1 MGNNG
6 IFQEAE
12 VCIIGGGIIGCS
24 TAFRLSQMGK
34 KVVVVEK
41 TYPGAEASTATAGT
55 MAVQNKLPGSV
66 FLTLESLKIWQHLS
80 EELEWDTG
88 FEMRGGYRLAYSE
101 EEWNKLE
108 KDVHIQRKL
117 GVSVEIIPQ
126 EMLRKQIPYISP
138 KVLAAGYCPQDSK
151 ANPLV
156 VTSAFFR
163 AARRLGTVFLT
174 NARVTGI
181 EVLGDMDF
189 IVKTRAGNVR
199 APIVVNAA
207 NVWAGQIAQMVGYSI
222 PVTMEIQMAMITNG
236 GPPVFPH
243 IITAVKGNLTL
254 KQEFPSG
261 RVIIGGGWNG
271 NGDYISEVKQVNFD
285 NLVKNLQTASNAVP
299 ELEGREIVRVWACYE
314 GRSPDLLLMIGP
326 ISSPKGFYVQCCV
339 KGGFTLAPI
348 VGVVMAEWL
357 TKGKPHIPMDDYLV
371 TRFETY
377 QPYSVEKTGE

>member
-1 MGNNG
+1 MSNNRT
-6 IFQEAE
+6 IQEAE
-12 VCIIGGGIIGCS
+12 VCIIGGGIMGCS

-55 MAVQNKLPGSV
+55 MAVQNKVPGSIV
-66 FLTLESLKIWQHLS
+66 LTLESLKVWQRLS

-101 EEWNKLE
+101 EEWDKLE
-108 KDVHIQRKL
+108 EDAAKQRKL
-117 GVSVEIIPQ
+117 GASVEIIPQ

-156 VTSAFFR
+156 VTYAFFR
-163 AARRLGTVFLT
+163 AARRLGAVFLT

-181 EVLGDMDF
+181 HILGDMDF
-189 IVKTRAGNVR
+189 VVKTRIGDVR

-207 NVWAGQIAQMVGYSI
+207 NVWSGQIAQMVGYSI

-236 GPPVFPH
+236 GPPIFPH

-261 RVIIGGGWNG
+261 RVVIGGGWNG
-271 NGDYISEVKQVNFD
+271 TGDYIKEVKQVDFD
-285 NLVKNLQTASNAVP
+285 NLVRNLQTASDAVP
-299 ELEGREIVRVWACYE
+299 ELRGREIVRAWACYE
-314 GRSPDLLLMIGP
+314 GRSPDRLLMIGP
-326 ISSPKGFYVQCCV
+326 LDSPKGFYIQCCV

-348 VGVVMAEWL
+348 VGVIMAEWL
-357 TKGKPHIPMDDYLV
+357 TKGKTSLPMDDYLV
-371 TRFETY
+371 TRFKTS
-377 QPYSVEKTGE
+377 QHYSVEQTGE